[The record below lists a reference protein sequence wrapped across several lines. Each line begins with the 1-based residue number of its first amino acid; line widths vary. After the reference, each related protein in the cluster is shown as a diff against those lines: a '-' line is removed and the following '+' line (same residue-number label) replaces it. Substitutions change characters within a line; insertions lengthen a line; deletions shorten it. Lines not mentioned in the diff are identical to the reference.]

1 MPHFATAMFGVD
13 VGTHSATSV
22 FTSLFV
28 EEQFAGAGITQVGT
42 IRTCLVY
49 HIELKT
55 WAVGVEVGE
64 MERIAMTKP
73 CGIQQTAIIVNS
85 GRTIGYLVTSVTI
98 RSATANP

>member
-1 MPHFATAMFGVD
+1 MPHFATAMFGID
-13 VGTHSATSV
+13 VCTHSATSV